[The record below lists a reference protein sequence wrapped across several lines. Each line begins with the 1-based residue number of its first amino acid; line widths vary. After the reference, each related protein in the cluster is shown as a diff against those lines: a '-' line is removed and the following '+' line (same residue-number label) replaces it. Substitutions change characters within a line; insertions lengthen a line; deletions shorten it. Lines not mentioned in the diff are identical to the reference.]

1 MSATVTLVSR
11 RKVST
16 TVYLEQEQLEGLA
29 ELSRLRRVPMA
40 ALVRGSI
47 AELLARS
54 GVGPRHAGAP
64 LTLEAGVAGGGP
76 Q

>member
-16 TVYLEQEQLEGLA
+16 TVYLEQEQLDGLA
-29 ELSRLRRVPMA
+29 ELSKRRRVPMA
-40 ALVRGSI
+40 ALGRGSV

-54 GVGPRHAGAP
+54 SIQEPYAGAP
-64 LTLEAGVAGGGP
+64 LTLEAGALGGGT